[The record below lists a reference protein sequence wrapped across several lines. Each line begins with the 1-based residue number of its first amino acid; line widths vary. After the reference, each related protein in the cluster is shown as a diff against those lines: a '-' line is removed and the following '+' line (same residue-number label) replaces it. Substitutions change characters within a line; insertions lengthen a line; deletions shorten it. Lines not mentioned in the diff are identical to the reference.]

1 MKKRILSLLLV
12 LMMIV
17 SLVPMSAMAATS
29 STDVAYAVTGGNI
42 YFNESTGTI
51 TACDGFVTEAT
62 IPSEIN
68 GVAVKSIG
76 DLAFALCSN
85 LASITIPDS
94 VTSIG
99 DSAFGKC
106 SSLASITIP
115 DSVTSIGD
123 GAFCDCSSLTAITI
137 PDSVTDLGAYA
148 FSDCN
153 SLTAIALSSSITSI
167 GNGTFKDCSSLTTI
181 TIPDSVT
188 SIGEGAFSWCDS
200 LTTITIPDSVT
211 SIGEWA
217 FQGCTSLTSI
227 TIPDSVTIIGDN
239 AFFNCD
245 GLANINVA
253 ANNSVYSSIDGVLF
267 DKAQSTLIT
276 YPLGKSSDS
285 YTVPNN
291 VTAIG
296 DYAFNYCRSL
306 TEITIPDS
314 VTNIGVNAFKG
325 CLSLASIRV
334 ATNNSVYSAI
344 DGVLFDKAQS
354 TLITYPIGKSSDSYT
369 VPNDV
374 TAIGDYAFRNCYNLT
389 VITLPDSVTN
399 IGNGAFDNCSS
410 LASITLPDSVTSLG
424 NGAFSWCDSLA
435 SVTLS
440 DSMTSIGQQT
450 FEFCSSLTTITIPNS
465 VTSIGDHAFYGCD
478 GLASITI
485 PNSVTSIEDYAFM
498 YCSSLAAITLSNSVT
513 SIGDGAFY
521 GCSNLTTIALPD
533 SVTSIGDY
541 AFCDC
546 SSLTAITIPDSVTDL
561 GAYAF
566 SGCSSLAT
574 VTIPNSVTSI
584 GEGAF
589 SWCNSLTDV
598 YYAGSEA
605 EWNAITIQPYNG
617 YLTNATIHYGKETTH
632 THSYTSVVTAPTC
645 TAKGY
650 TTYTCSCGNSYVDNY
665 TNALGHNYSNGKCT
679 RCSAADPNYK
689 VPTAVTFSDV
699 AAKAYYADAVQWA
712 VENKIT
718 NGTDDTHFSPDQGCT
733 RGQVVTFL
741 WRAAGSPKVSGDAG
755 FVDVKSTDYFYDA
768 VKWAVANGITNGT
781 DATHFS
787 PSATCTR
794 AQVVTFMYRA
804 NGSPTT
810 SGSCAF
816 VDVKSSDYYYNA
828 VIWAVAN
835 EITNGTDAT
844 HFSPS
849 DTCTR
854 AQVVTFLYR
863 NAEK

>member
-1 MKKRILSLLLV
+1 MKKRVLSLLLV
-12 LMMIV
+12 LMMIA
-17 SLVPMSAMAATS
+17 SLVPTAAMAYS
-29 STDVAYAVTGGNI
+29 STDIAYAVTGGNI

-51 TACDGFVTEAT
+51 TDCDRSVTEAI

-68 GVAVKSIG
+68 GVAV
-76 DLAFALCSN
+76 
-85 LASITIPDS
+85 
-94 VTSIG
+94 TSIG
-99 DSAFGKC
+99 DDAFYGC
-106 SSLASITIP
+106 DSLASITIP
-115 DSVTSIGD
+115 DSVT
-123 GAFCDCSSLTAITI
+123 
-137 PDSVTDLGAYA
+137 DLGAFA
-148 FSDCN
+148 FSSCS

-167 GNGTFKDCSSLTTI
+167 GNGTFNSCSSLTTI

-188 SIGEGAFSWCDS
+188 SIGDSAFSWCDSLTAITIPDSVTSIGDSAFFWCHS

-217 FQGCTSLTSI
+217 FSGCDSLTAI
-227 TIPDSVTIIGDN
+227 TIPDSVTSIGDN
-239 AFFNCD
+239 AFFNCY

-267 DKAQSTLIT
+267 DKAQTTLIT
-276 YPLGKSSDS
+276 YPLGKSADS
-285 YTVPNN
+285 YTVPND

-296 DYAFNYCRSL
+296 DYAFNYCSSL
-306 TEITIPDS
+306 TEIMIPDS
-314 VTNIGVNAFKG
+314 VTSIGVNAFEG
-325 CLSLASIRV
+325 CLSLASINV
-334 ATNNSVYSAI
+334 AANNSTYSSI

-374 TAIGDYAFRNCYNLT
+374 TDIGDYAFDDCSLKA
-389 VITLPDSVTN
+389 VTLPDSITNIGDYAFCDCSSMTTITIPDGVTT
-399 IGNGAFDNCSS
+399 IGNGAFDSCNS
-410 LASITLPDSVTSLG
+410 LASITIPNSVTSLG
-424 NGAFSWCDSLA
+424 NGAFSWCDNLT

-450 FEFCSSLTTITIPNS
+450 FELCYSLTTITIPNS

-478 GLASITI
+478 GLATVTI
-485 PNSVTSIEDYAFM
+485 
-498 YCSSLAAITLSNSVT
+498 SNGVT
-513 SIGDGAFY
+513 SIGDYAFKY
-521 GCSNLTTIALPD
+521 CYSLATITLPN

-541 AFCDC
+541 AFCD
-546 SSLTAITIPDSVTDL
+546 
-561 GAYAF
+561 
-566 SGCSSLAT
+566 CSSLAT

-584 GEGAF
+584 GWESFEGC
-589 SWCNSLTDV
+589 SNLTDV
-598 YYAGSEA
+598 YYTGSEA
-605 EWNAITIQPYNG
+605 EWNAISIAFYG
-617 YLTNATIHYGKETTH
+617 ESLTNATIHYGKETTH
-632 THSYTSVVTAPTC
+632 THSYTSIVAAPTC

-650 TTYTCSCGNSYVDNY
+650 TTYTCSCGNSYKGNY

-679 RCSAADPNYK
+679 RCGAADPNYK
-689 VPTAVTFSDV
+689 APTAVTFSDV

-718 NGTDDTHFSPDQGCT
+718 NGTDATHFSPDQGCT

-741 WRAAGSPKVSGDAG
+741 WRAAGSPKVSGNAG

-787 PSATCTR
+787 PSTTCTR

-804 NGSPTT
+804 NGSLAT

-816 VDVKSSDYYYNA
+816 VDVKSADYYYNA

-835 EITNGTDAT
+835 EITNGTSAT
-844 HFSPS
+844 LFSPS
-849 DTCTR
+849 ATCTR

-863 NAEK
+863 NAQK